1 MQLLWLA
8 MPGVEL
14 STIESVL
21 WHYIILMY
29 LSSTSH
35 DSEAAMGWAIHCY
48 LWSYARVRLLQH
60 GSKDGHKSN
69 ETYSTDDLLKLVAFD
84 R

>member
-14 STIESVL
+14 STIDSVL

-29 LSSTSH
+29 LASTSH
-35 DSEAAMGWAIHCY
+35 DSEAAMGWAVHCFGWEIATY
-48 LWSYARVRLLQH
+48 LLSIPVFC
-60 GSKDGHKSN
+60 
-69 ETYSTDDLLKLVAFD
+69 VA
-84 R
+84 